1 MWQGLNKEWKSLQE
15 LVTHLTVMPEM
26 LPCTLRLPNTA
37 HNPAYRDQD
46 ENYSLIDDVSQLKM

>member
-1 MWQGLNKEWKSLQE
+1 MNKEWKSLQE